1 MKKFIA
7 GIYLFFSI
15 FGFGAGH
22 YIIPLMKNTPTI
34 DGYIDENEW
43 KGAVRFD
50 GFGNNF
56 VGSYCLLEPRKAI
69 GFIGATENKIYVSVL
84 SEMPT
89 NFDLIAQQKQNNEK
103 IIYDDAIEIWI
114 DPDPEKENGYIY
126 KMICNSI
133 GAIYYSIY
141 SKSKDDQQILKWD
154 GKYKVKNGFQNKL
167 WHCEIEIP
175 VDNIDKNRKTPI
187 GKWKINIVRDFK
199 QPCSFA
205 SITGEFSGFISNK
218 NENIFEFSKDKGIIV
233 KEKHLKDPFFGDIDY
248 VCNLYNPLN
257 KEIKVE
263 VNITLKRRA
272 DVVGFTKKEEFILKP
287 GEEKEARLQMNDS
300 KEYRFLLETSVKSM
314 DDNEILFS
322 RGPIHWKN
330 WSVLNWK
337 DKEEKWISYNEKIPG
352 ADFMFSYYPYLNKMK
367 LFVSILNVL
376 ERGGKVERVNF
387 RIKNIET
394 GKIEEEFNIG
404 SDEFENGL
412 CEKTI
417 NLPPFSGRYKIIM
430 KLMGE
435 NVPKGEVV
443 RRFERKVFEWEHND
457 LGKSRKVYPPFT
469 PIKKE
474 GDKIYTVLKE
484 YRINNLGLLSSVITE
499 DQQRINKKEVLAGDM
514 GYRGKAGNKEIKSR
528 KGEFRYK
535 EVSEDR
541 VIMESKFKIGD
552 IEVNSVSYLE
562 YDGMLKVDLTLNPCE
577 EQIDELILEIPIRN
591 DIAKLMHAMADGIR
605 SPILTGQIP
614 SGQGLVWD
622 ATKIMPSAFPSNFCT
637 YIYLGDEHRGIS
649 WFSEND
655 RGWSWDNKK
664 PNLQI
669 VREKDVLKLEINL
682 INKPTRITKAQTI
695 TFGIMAAPVK
705 PRVEGWRYRW
715 ISEKFDLIATD
726 SAWFG
731 YPSCCSVYP
740 LGRDIY
746 LWEIL
751 GKAHRGEKI
760 TEGEIETL
768 KEKLIKYTEPYGKE
782 MVERYTG
789 SMMGKIGMQRN
800 IRNTVFYFNRASFP
814 AAEEFQTFMDE
825 WAFTEYNSVYRPY
838 GIWDIGIDGVWEL
851 DIVPTDSYIDHALW
865 WYKKAIEVAGAKV
878 IYWDNYFF
886 IPSYNTMMT
895 SAYKKEDGSIMPST
909 GLWGLR
915 ELVKRTFVMMNE
927 MGVEPMTMVHMTST
941 QILPLYSFATIQ
953 FDLEWRY
960 GEGDMQNR
968 FSREYL
974 RLVSSGDISGT
985 WPILIGDMGK
995 VAEGERNRIQKSYIG
1010 VSLVHD
1016 LMDRPMSNLFNK
1028 YRKPFI
1034 DMAKDNKDL
1043 VVYRYWDERQQPVYT
1058 KNKDLPGIV
1067 YSVGGKEALYGVVS
1081 YLKEDAEETVFIE
1094 SDKLGLSRYKVID
1107 IDTNQEIPV
1116 ENNTF
1121 KLNIKKHDLKV
1132 FRIIK
1137 N

>member
-1 MKKFIA
+1 MRKTLA
-7 GIYLFFSI
+7 GLFFLLI
-15 FGFGAGH
+15 TVFVFAGDN
-22 YIIPLMKNTPTI
+22 YIVPLMKNVPKI

-43 KGAVRFD
+43 KEAIRFD
-50 GFGNNF
+50 GFSFDGR
-56 VGSYCLLEPRKAI
+56 LQPRKTV
-69 GFIGATENKIYVSVL
+69 GFIGAAEDTVYVAIL
-84 SEMPT
+84 SELPPDGKLIT
-89 NFDLIAQQKQNNEK
+89 NIKSSTEK
-103 IIYDDAIEIWI
+103 IVYDDAVEVWL
-114 DPDPEKENGYIY
+114 DPYAGKEDGVTYQ
-126 KMICNSI
+126 MLCNSEGYAYYLTHLRGNI
-133 GAIYYSIY
+133 KPEEIYGWKGNYNI
-141 SKSKDDQQILKWD
+141 
-154 GKYKVKNGFQNKL
+154 KNGLHDGF

-175 VDNIDKNRKTPI
+175 VKNLYKVSKTTDRE
-187 GKWKINIVRDFK
+187 WLINICRDYK
-199 QPCSFA
+199 RPGGWSA
-205 SITGEFSGFISNK
+205 IGEEKYVFTSVNRIIFNFSG
-218 NENIFEFSKDKGIIV
+218 DDGIIV
-233 KEKHLKDPFFGDIDY
+233 RQKHLKDPYLGKIDY
-248 VCNLYNPLN
+248 IVELYNPLN
-257 KEIKVE
+257 KKIEGKVKILLHRDLMPEVSKTEKFLLNPEEQKYIKFEIEDDTSMKMGLDTFVTSLDDSKTYFSRKYTFDNWKQPKE
-263 VNITLKRRA
+263 KWSISLGKQKEIPVVNFSFSHYPYLKKMKILADITGSEGKAKIEKLNFVIREEQ
-272 DVVGFTKKEEFILKP
+272 TKKEIKKITFEKDEF
-287 GEEKEARLQMNDS
+287 
-300 KEYRFLLETSVKSM
+300 
-314 DDNEILFS
+314 
-322 RGPIHWKN
+322 KN
-330 WSVLNWK
+330 WK
-337 DKEEKWISYNEKIPG
+337 
-352 ADFMFSYYPYLNKMK
+352 
-367 LFVSILNVL
+367 
-376 ERGGKVERVNF
+376 
-387 RIKNIET
+387 
-394 GKIEEEFNIG
+394 
-404 SDEFENGL
+404 
-412 CEKTI
+412 CEKLI
-417 NLPPFSGRYKIIM
+417 DLPDLNGVYEIAVKAV
-430 KLMGE
+430 GE
-435 NVPKGEVV
+435 NVPEGEVV

-499 DQQRINKKEVLAGDM
+499 DQQRINKKEILAGDM

-528 KGEFRYK
+528 KGELRYK

-726 SAWFG
+726 SVWFG

-789 SMMGKIGMQRN
+789 SMMAKIGMQRN
-800 IRNTVFYFNRASFP
+800 VRNTVFYFNRASFP

-825 WAFTEYNSVYRPY
+825 WCLNEYNTDLRNAKFISE
-838 GIWDIGIDGVWEL
+838 IM
-851 DIVPTDSYIDHALW
+851 IVPTDSYIDHALW

-995 VAEGERNRIQKSYIG
+995 VAEGERDRIQKSYIG

-1016 LMDRPMSNLFNK
+1016 LMDRPMSNLFYK

-1067 YSVGGKEALYGVVS
+1067 YSVWGKEALYGVVS